1 MQFFSTL
8 SSAAARHVAVTILYT
23 ATLMGAGPSS
33 AQEGLEATKS
43 QEQRDAEFA
52 ALLDG
57 ARMEGKFNL
66 SSATGESAAQ
76 VDLYSV
82 SELRKGEDDTW
93 IFEYTMSY
101 GQGPDGPKQTVPIPV
116 RVEWAGD
123 TPVLTMTDQ
132 TVEGLGTFTVRVMIH
147 GERYAGTWSNGT
159 VGGHMWGRIVRDL

>member
-1 MQFFSTL
+1 MQFFVSP
-8 SSAAARHVAVTILYT
+8 SSVRLRNIVATALAVAV
-23 ATLMGAGPSS
+23 AMSGQVQ
-33 AQEGLEATKS
+33 AQEGAQT

-66 SSATGESAAQ
+66 NSAAGESAAQ

-82 SELRKGEDDTW
+82 SELRKGEDGTW

-147 GERYAGTWSNGT
+147 EERYAGTWSNGT
-159 VGGHMWGRIVRDL
+159 VGGHMWGRIVRDP

>member
-1 MQFFSTL
+1 MQFFLCPCSTAL
-8 SSAAARHVAVTILYT
+8 RNLAAAAACT
-23 ATLMGAGPSS
+23 ALLAAGAAH
-33 AQEGLEATKS
+33 AQGAEKT
-43 QEQRDAEFA
+43 QEQRDAEFE

-66 SSATGESAAQ
+66 NSASGESAAQ

-82 SELRKGEDDTW
+82 SELRRGEDGTW

-147 GERYAGTWSNGT
+147 DERYAGTWSNGT
-159 VGGHMWGRIVRDL
+159 VGGHMWGRIVRDP

>member
-1 MQFFSTL
+1 MQFFL
-8 SSAAARHVAVTILYT
+8 SSPSCTVRHITMAAALAAVL
-23 ATLMGAGPSS
+23 ASGSPLQ
-33 AQEGLEATKS
+33 AQSDDEAR
-43 QEQRDAEFA
+43 QERDAKFA
-52 ALLDG
+52 ALLEG

-66 SSATGESAAQ
+66 NSASGESAAQ

-82 SELRKGEDDTW
+82 SELRRGEGDTW

-147 GERYAGTWSNGT
+147 EERYAGTWSNGT
-159 VGGHMWGRIVRDL
+159 VGGHMWGRIVRDP